1 MEYTNEVKE
10 YVSSKFN
17 EALDLFGYKKNNI
30 LYKLSLCNE
39 EERFLMEYLYAS
51 MPLSDISNYDF
62 DLFLKYV
69 KQGIFISENTPW
81 GLKIPEDI
89 FLNYVLHYRVNNE
102 AIEDCRDVF
111 YQMLKDRVEGKSMY
125 EAALEVNYWCAEKAT
140 YKSTDERTASPLTVL
155 KCGYGRCG
163 EESTFLVT
171 ALRSVGI
178 PARQIYTPRWAHCDD
193 NHAWVEVWCDGKW
206 HYLGACEPEPVLDKG
221 WFTSAASR
229 AMVIHS
235 RIFSNYIKSE
245 EIISQNNVL
254 TTISNI
260 EKYAPTKRVHIKV
273 INSQKQPIEGAEI
286 RVEILNYSEFA
297 TVAKLFTDSQG
308 QAFISLGLGTVSFHV
323 VKGGKFLNK
332 IIDLKDVKVIEFN
345 MDEAM
350 SYEEEVLGQD
360 IDMIPPKD
368 RKILPYSITEEE
380 QAVHNERVKYC
391 NAVREESIN
400 KILREI
406 EDRKSQLLESK
417 ALSKLKDEEVV
428 RKDKGQAIFEDEG
441 QAIESQRVSCIK
453 YANSTLKE
461 VKQPIGTRENAL
473 LKVVQA
479 SFHDINNILFKSSGN
494 YNEILNFLKVS
505 TDYEDLEKR
514 VDLLKTLSNK
524 DYVDSKSNIL
534 DSHINNVVSFSKDYP
549 KEIYLK
555 YVLCPRIYL
564 EKITAFREEIN
575 NYFSEDLK
583 ESFKEE
589 PVLIW
594 SYINENVK
602 EFQQH
607 EYEELYTLPLETLKM
622 GSGSLISKKIL
633 FVAICRT
640 LGIPARINPNDLY
653 VEYYKYNAMYL
664 SGMNKIEKTI
674 DRKQGYNTDL
684 LGTEKDVEDK
694 LLRVRDKH
702 ENHNSPSLTC
712 NCNIG
717 FVKVEDVNTLGNSML
732 TVNNISD
739 SELKYYQNWT
749 IAVLD
754 KGVYRTLSLQDNI
767 PPQGK
772 AYISLVPG
780 NYRILTSNRLPNGSI
795 FSKKYMFSVSA
806 KENKEIEIAIRD
818 AKISDML
825 ENYELQ
831 DFMLKDKSN
840 DTIYASQL
848 MKEDKSIIIWIEEGK
863 EPTEHIL
870 NEIIDLSQDFANIP
884 GGLIFV
890 LKDISALQNKTLQKV
905 YELVPN
911 IKTYFDDFSY
921 NVNTIARRMY
931 LDPDKLPLIL
941 VANKWNHPWGDSIKC
956 NHPRG
961 GDNLWNSV
969 NGIYACSGY
978 NVGVGELLIKI
989 VRSL

>member
-17 EALDLFGYKKNNI
+17 EVLDLFGYKKNDI

-62 DLFLKYV
+62 DLFYKYV
-69 KQGIFISENTPW
+69 KHGLLLRENTSW
-81 GLKIPEDI
+81 GSNIPEDI

-111 YQMLKDRVEGKSMY
+111 YQMLKDRVENKSMY

-140 YKSTDERTASPLTVL
+140 YKSTDERAASPLTVL

-163 EESTFLVT
+163 EESTFAVT

-235 RIFSNYIKSE
+235 RIFSNHLKNE
-245 EIISQNNVL
+245 EIISQNEVV

-260 EKYAPTKRVHIKV
+260 KKYSLIEKNEFHNPAENAGFDTTIEHSNADAPIKELKLKV
-273 INSQKQPIEGAEI
+273 VNSQSQPIKGAEI

-297 TVAKLFTDSQG
+297 TVAKLVTDSQG

-323 VKGGKFLNK
+323 VKDGKFLNK
-332 IIDLKDVKVIEFN
+332 IIDLKYIEVVEFN
-345 MDEAM
+345 MDEAV
-350 SYEEEVLGQD
+350 SFEEEVLGQD

-368 RKILPYSITEEE
+368 KKILPYSITEEE
-380 QAVHNERVKYC
+380 QAVHNERVKNC
-391 NAVREESIN
+391 NAVREERIH
-400 KILREI
+400 KILKEI
-406 EDRKSQLLESK
+406 EERKLQLLESK
-417 ALSKLKDEEVV
+417 ALINLKDIHEILEN
-428 RKDKGQAIFEDEG
+428 EG
-441 QAIESQRVSCIK
+441 QAINDI
-453 YANSTLKE
+453 
-461 VKQPIGTRENAL
+461 L
-473 LKVVQA
+473 L
-479 SFHDINNILFKSSGN
+479 KSSGN
-494 YNEILNFLKVS
+494 YNEILDFLKVS

-514 VDLLKTLSNK
+514 VNLLKTLSNK
-524 DYVDSKSNIL
+524 DYVDSKSHIL
-534 DSHINNVVSFSKDYP
+534 NSHINHVISFNEDYP

-575 NYFSEDLK
+575 NYFSKDLK
-583 ESFKEE
+583 ERFKKE

-602 EFQQH
+602 EFPQY

-640 LGIPARINPNDLY
+640 LGIPARINPKDLS

-664 SGMNKIEKTI
+664 SDMNEIEKSI
-674 DRKQGYNTDL
+674 DGKQGYNADL
-684 LGTEKDVEDK
+684 LGTEKDTEDK
-694 LLRVRDKH
+694 LPRVRDKH
-702 ENHNSPSLTC
+702 ENYKSPSTTW
-712 NCNIG
+712 NYNG
-717 FVKVEDVNTLGNSML
+717 EFVKVEDVNILGNSML
-732 TVNNISD
+732 IVNNISD

-749 IAVLD
+749 IALLD

-767 PPQGK
+767 PSQGK
-772 AYISLVPG
+772 SYISLVPG

-795 FSKKYMFSVSA
+795 FAKKYLFSVID
-806 KENKEIEIAIRD
+806 KENKEVEIAIRD

-831 DFMLKDKSN
+831 NFILKDKNN

-870 NEIIDLSQDFANIP
+870 NEIIELPQDFANVP

-941 VANKWNHPWGDSIKC
+941 VANKWNRPWGDSTKC

-961 GDNLWNSV
+961 GDNLWNSI

-978 NVGVGELLIKI
+978 NVGLGELLIKI
-989 VRSL
+989 VRS